1 MCNMSLF
8 LPLRLEQNPDYVV
21 ISRLQIK
28 HEIFFFVLSQYQKVS
43 VFLVFV
49 THVPLGAPYFCDVY
63 NDAQK
68 RLLLFEN

>member
-1 MCNMSLF
+1 MCNMTLF

-28 HEIFFFVLSQYQKVS
+28 HEIFFFVLSRYQKVS
-43 VFLVFV
+43 VFFVFV
-49 THVPLGAPYFCDVY
+49 THVPLGAPYFCDVH

>member
-1 MCNMSLF
+1 MRF
-8 LPLRLEQNPDYVV
+8 
-21 ISRLQIK
+21 
-28 HEIFFFVLSQYQKVS
+28 FFFVLSQYQKVS